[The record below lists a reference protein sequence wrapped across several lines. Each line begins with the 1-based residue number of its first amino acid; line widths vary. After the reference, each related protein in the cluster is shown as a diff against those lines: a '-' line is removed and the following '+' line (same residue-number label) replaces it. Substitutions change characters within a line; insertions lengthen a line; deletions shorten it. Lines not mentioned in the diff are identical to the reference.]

1 MPSGFNFHIVADIY
15 QSPQMLSL
23 FIHRKNDNQ
32 SIEVGTQEPLIVVQN
47 SVDSGIVKDGFRWRK
62 YGQKVVK
69 GNSYPR

>member
-32 SIEVGTQEPLIVVQN
+32 SIQEPLIVVQN

>member
-1 MPSGFNFHIVADIY
+1 
-15 QSPQMLSL
+15 MLSL